1 MTAVTMFCRH
11 VGIDID
17 PIGMNEWLKKNGGY
31 HNGNLFVW
39 DSLNKLDK
47 RIKHYYRYP
56 TGYLDKVDEQ
66 LRAGKPAIVNVDM
79 YPNTPAIEQHWV
91 LVVGKVGGSYIIND
105 PWYGVQVEFEK
116 QYGAPETGM
125 RIIETYNFSG
135 EITPLPEPEPEVAL
149 YRVKINEG
157 VTALRIR
164 SAPVESPSTDTGARA
179 KYPQEYDIYEE
190 RDGYGRIGAG
200 RWIALEY
207 TQKLGTA
214 TEPSDAEKLAIL
226 WDWYKEQI

>member
-1 MTAVTMFCRH
+1 MMLRH
-11 VGIDID
+11 FGFDTD
-17 PIGMNEWLKKNGGY
+17 PGRLNDLLKANGGY
-31 HNGNLFVW
+31 QNGNLFVW
-39 DSLNKLDK
+39 GALEKIFKGVSFG
-47 RIKHYYRYP
+47 YRYN
-56 TGYLDKVDEQ
+56 GAYLDKIDEQ
-66 LRAGKPAIVNVDM
+66 LRAGKPVIINVDL
-79 YPNTPAIEQHWV
+79 NPATSVLDEHWV
-91 LVVGKVGGSYIIND
+91 LIVGKVNGSYIIND
-105 PWYGVQVEFEK
+105 PWYGTQFKFEGL
-116 QYGAPETGM
+116 YGAPSKGV
-125 RIIETYNFSG
+125 RIVCTYNFDG
-135 EITPLPEPEPEVAL
+135 AFTPPEPETAL

-200 RWIALEY
+200 RWIALDY

-226 WDWYKEQI
+226 WAEYKENHG